1 MRWQRQ
7 ETWARRGAWD
17 HGRSRSRR
25 SRSAACVRD
34 LPRIFEL
41 HLNYRAPA
49 TRSCRNFPSS
59 SPSSSSLSR
68 PSSFFFPV
76 SGDPATPSP
85 DPVRAVRP
93 RVYTSG
99 QPLATARDS
108 RESPPV
114 ARSQDLKPRTPRSRS
129 TPLSSSC
136 STPPSPSRAS
146 PTSRSTPLSSS
157 RASSSSRSTSSLYS
171 CAWSASSRAWSTSSR
186 RRPLAPTST
195 GPCDPGYTPRVCRSR
210 PCAIAG
216 RSLL

>member
-1 MRWQRQ
+1 MRWQQQ
-7 ETWARRGAWD
+7 ETWGRRGAWD

-114 ARSQDLKPRTPRSRS
+114 ARSQDLKPRTPRSHS
-129 TPLSSSC
+129 TPLSTR

-171 CAWSASSRAWSTSSR
+171 RAWSASSRAWSTSSR
-186 RRPLAPTST
+186 RRPLAPTSNGT
-195 GPCDPGYTPRVCRSR
+195 CDPGYTPRVCRSR